1 MIRNLAL
8 PKQVAIAMRII
19 ILGLGLFFIG
29 GFIFSMVDPILG
41 YSGPPYP
48 TRTQAV
54 VSAIWQVVYAVCLVI
69 PPSVFSRKRSYFLGA
84 VTFRGLGCAVILL
97 GIAKML
103 GGTSGG
109 TSQVIWTFIITGI
122 VLVAPAILAMVELF
136 LHKNIKQQNL

>member
-29 GFIFSMVDPILG
+29 GFI
-41 YSGPPYP
+41 
-48 TRTQAV
+48 
-54 VSAIWQVVYAVCLVI
+54 
-69 PPSVFSRKRSYFLGA
+69 
-84 VTFRGLGCAVILL
+84 LL

-109 TSQVIWTFIITGI
+109 TSEVIWTFIIMDI
-122 VLVAPAILAMVELF
+122 VLVAPAILGMLELF
-136 LHKNIKQQNL
+136 FHKNIKPQNL